1 MDWSNEEYV
10 RLYTRETTDD
20 LELSW
25 EALAVW
31 HAMLRK
37 FDRSGLMKAKNGWRS
52 VAMATRI
59 PLDVVQRAGADLV
72 KDGRVREVAGG
83 FLAPNFIEA
92 QTASK
97 SDKSR
102 QRESRDRR
110 RREAYS
116 QVIDSTNASHVTS
129 QAVTPSHAESR
140 DVTLC
145 SALLCDPDTDP
156 AASLPVVG
164 PTLSAAEPE
173 RPSEPSSD
181 GDSAQL
187 EAFKDKVD
195 AEVGDVGKQ
204 RARGTQ
210 IADDWSPH
218 DDEREWCRQNGVN
231 CDAEAEQFRDHHVA
245 RGTRFKDWRA
255 GFRTWLRNAKK
266 WRPNSRSSSS
276 NDGLQVALRIA
287 RGEA

>member
-25 EALAVW
+25 EALALW

-37 FDRSGLMKAKNGWRS
+37 LDRSGLMKAKNGWRS

-59 PLDVVQRAGADLV
+59 PVDVVLRAGAELIN
-72 KDGRVREVAGG
+72 DGRVREVAGG

-97 SDKSR
+97 SDKAR

-116 QVIDSTNASHVTS
+116 QVIDSTNASHVVS
-129 QAVTPSHAESR
+129 QAVTPGHDESR
-140 DVTLC
+140 NVTLC
-145 SALLCDPDTDP
+145 SADPLLCDP
-156 AASLPVVG
+156 VIG
-164 PTLSAAEPE
+164 PTESASDSPGLAELK
-173 RPSEPSSD
+173 
-181 GDSAQL
+181 G
-187 EAFKDKVD
+187 KVD
-195 AEVGDVGKQ
+195 EATGDIGKQ
-204 RARGTQ
+204 RARGSQ
-210 IADDWSPH
+210 IPSDWSPH
-218 DDEREWCRQNGVN
+218 AEEREWCRVNGVN
-231 CDAEAEQFRDHHVA
+231 CDAEAEQFRDHHTA

-255 GFRTWLRNAKK
+255 GFRTWLRNARK
-266 WRPNSRSSSS
+266 WSRTQTRVP
-276 NDGLQVALRIA
+276 DPPQRRLKEL
-287 RGEA
+287 